1 MGSFSLCINKLRNV
15 FQPSHRPLFTFF
27 LRVTLAAMKN
37 RCIRHAHRQ
46 RGMTLIELLV
56 AIALAALLSGW
67 GVGHWQQHRQALRLE
82 HSALQL
88 LAFLTR
94 LQADANWRNRAA
106 LLWFKPGEHWC
117 VGSGSEPLTCDT
129 AEGWVFLAPSADVL
143 LSDYTRKE
151 IGFYGL
157 RNSAQAGHIQLSN
170 AVGSL
175 RVVLSAQ
182 GRLRLCSVEAALGG
196 IGRC

>member
-1 MGSFSLCINKLRNV
+1 MGSFSLCIIKLRNV
-15 FQPSHRPLFTFF
+15 FQPSHRLLFIFIQ
-27 LRVTLAAMKN
+27 RVTLAVMKN
-37 RCIRHAHRQ
+37 RCMRYARSQ

-56 AIALAALLSGW
+56 VIALAALLSSW
-67 GVGHWQQHRQALRLE
+67 GVSHWHQHRQALRLE
-82 HSALQL
+82 HTALQL

-117 VGSGSEPLTCDT
+117 IGSGSEPLTCSA
-129 AEGWVFLAPSADVL
+129 AEDWVFVAPSDGVQ

-157 RNSAQAGHIQLSN
+157 RNGAQAGHIQLSN
-170 AVGSL
+170 GVGSL
-175 RVVLSAQ
+175 RVILSAK
-182 GRLRLCSVEAALGG
+182 GRLRLCSVEVVLGG